1 MVSRSAIKRPVGLVV
16 DGPVVAPGDAFHAA
30 PVAALQDF
38 PQRQFALA
46 AGDGVKCPSASNF
59 LG

>member
-1 MVSRSAIKRPVGLVV
+1 VSRSAINGRSGSWWMVPLSRQEM
-16 DGPVVAPGDAFHAA
+16 PSTAA

-46 AGDGVKCPSASNF
+46 AGDGVKMPLGQHF